1 MNLDKGAVAAALRKQ
16 GDHDRAQ
23 QAECALPR
31 NVDTKRDAGLLRQ
44 FDVDIEQVEADARPP
59 G

>member
-1 MNLDKGAVAAALRKQ
+1 MNLDKETVTAQLREQ

-31 NVDTKRDAGLLRQ
+31 VVDTERDAALLHQ
-44 FDVDIEQVEADARPP
+44 FELNVADLVEPDEE
-59 G
+59 